1 MSPEKTQEV
10 TLSQVLD
17 LVEGMLR
24 AQLNTVR
31 SWRRK
36 MGLESEGPR
45 RRRGRSQMDMVY
57 DVLSSAGRP
66 LHITEILRL
75 IHKRFG
81 LQLNRE
87 SVVSALIK
95 RVHSR
100 DRFVKV
106 GPNTF
111 ALIEWD
117 SQRAEP

>member
-1 MSPEKTQEV
+1 
-10 TLSQVLD
+10 
-17 LVEGMLR
+17 
-24 AQLNTVR
+24 
-31 SWRRK
+31 
-36 MGLESEGPR
+36 
-45 RRRGRSQMDMVY
+45 MDMVY

-75 IHKRFG
+75 IYKRFG